1 MDRGWRLLQNIER
14 LRASLHKLDEAEKA
28 PNKHIVFVDSK
39 KEGQHFNP
47 RLRLVTFQPHYDP
60 DSLPLILTMALTCY
74 ASLMLT
80 NRS

>member
-39 KEGQHFNP
+39 KEGQHFTLNFG
-47 RLRLVTFQPHYDP
+47 L
-60 DSLPLILTMALTCY
+60 LPLILTTTLTGY